1 MSLAL
6 RFLGT
11 AASRPTVERNV
22 AGIAVIREGET
33 LLIDCGEGTQRQ
45 MLRYGISFALG
56 DIFFTHLHTDH
67 VLGAIGLIRTLQL
80 QGRTDPLRIWG
91 PRGAARFLQRID
103 AFGERLGFAI
113 EMTEVES
120 GSPIERSGYAIVP
133 FPVAH
138 HGAAAVGYA
147 LVEATRLGRF
157 HPDHARAL
165 GVPEGPLWGALHR
178 GQSVTLPD
186 GRVIDSA
193 ALVGPTRAGRRIVIT
208 GDTRPCDATVEA
220 ARDAD
225 LLVHEATFA
234 EEEAARAIET
244 GHSTAREAA
253 EVAARA
259 GVRRLVLTHLSARYS
274 RDTVDLEREARA
286 VFPNTAVARDG
297 QEIEVSFPDEPPGEL
312 SESPPHAVPRA
323 GGADAPAPR
332 RADASPQGSR
342 G

>member
-22 AGIAVIREGET
+22 AGIALVREGET

-45 MLRYGISFALG
+45 MMRYGISFAFG
-56 DIFFTHLHTDH
+56 DIFFTHFHTDH
-67 VLGAIGLIRTLQL
+67 VLGAVGLLRTLQL
-80 QGRTDPLRIWG
+80 QGRTEPLRIWG
-91 PRGAARFLQRID
+91 PKGATRFLQRVD
-103 AFGERLGFAI
+103 AFGDRLGYPVEVTEIEPGTAI
-113 EMTEVES
+113 E
-120 GSPIERSGYAIVP
+120 RNGYSIMP
-133 FPVAH
+133 FGVSH
-138 HGAAAVGYA
+138 HGTAAVGYA

-157 HPDHARAL
+157 NPDQARAL
-165 GVPEGPLWGALHR
+165 GVPEGPLWGALHKGR
-178 GQSVTLPD
+178 TVTLPD
-186 GRVIDSA
+186 GRVIEPA
-193 ALVGPTRAGRRIVIT
+193 ALVGPTRAGRRVAIT
-208 GDTRPCDATVEA
+208 GDTRPCAATVEA

-234 EEEAARAIET
+234 EEEAARAVET

-253 EVAARA
+253 EIAAAA

-286 VFPNTAVARDG
+286 VFPNTVVARDG
-297 QEIEVSFPDEPPGEL
+297 LEIEIPFPDEPPPAIND
-312 SESPPHAVPRA
+312 SPPRAVPRA
-323 GGADAPAPR
+323 AAADALARPR
-332 RADASPQGSR
+332 GGASPQGSR